1 MDQGHRPTVTAHY
14 QDTIKSGEGCS
25 MSRKPAVISYDNVT
39 IGPKVDG
46 IAAASQTL
54 PAPVAVTPTRKL
66 MRDDAAPVTLYL
78 HPQAR
83 KALKRYAMEND
94 VKVHDLMLEAVEN
107 WFRDHGLEGPV
118 RVQPM
123 AGQ

>member
-1 MDQGHRPTVTAHY
+1 
-14 QDTIKSGEGCS
+14 
-25 MSRKPAVISYDNVT
+25 MSRKPAAISYENVT
-39 IGPKVDG
+39 IGPKADG
-46 IAAASQTL
+46 IAAASPLTP
-54 PAPVAVTPTRKL
+54 PAPAAVTPARKL

-118 RVQPM
+118 RVQPT
-123 AGQ
+123 ASQ